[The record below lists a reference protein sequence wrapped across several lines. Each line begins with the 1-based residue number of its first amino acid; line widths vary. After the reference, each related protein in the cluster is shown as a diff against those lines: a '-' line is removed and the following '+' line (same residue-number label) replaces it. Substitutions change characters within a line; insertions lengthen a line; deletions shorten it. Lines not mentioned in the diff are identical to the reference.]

1 VEKVDLHGRSLISPH
16 TTRGSAR
23 LQNSQSVLSES
34 LPGGAQAVDGDKSRN
49 HDLLYGT

>member
-23 LQNSQSVLSES
+23 LQNSQSVPHHGQLKLEMQRSVS
-34 LPGGAQAVDGDKSRN
+34 WGCNDQ
-49 HDLLYGT
+49 